1 MYACLSEYRSFSIS
15 KTPRENFKEHVTC
28 RIDGGLGNQLFMI
41 CTTLAYAMRTGKQ
54 AWFLNQSKYGKRDAY
69 WTTFLKGLG
78 SYLSEPRVEAN
89 VYQEPNF
96 HYKDIPSYVD
106 TLVGYFQSYRYFQNE
121 IGSILPQIGVSL
133 YQSKMRNRLKLSGH
147 TISLHFRIGDYAQS
161 KDHHPIQDASYYERA
176 LQYVISRCKE
186 SCTVYCFYES
196 SDRNNVL
203 EKMANYKNLFPT
215 TIFMHVCDMDK
226 LDDWEEMILMSCCHD
241 HIISNSSF
249 SWWGAY
255 LNETP
260 SKCVVYPSLWFG
272 KALSHHDTKDLCP
285 PEWTQLIS

>member
-1 MYACLSEYRSFSIS
+1 MQVMVAVWSGGGDGISVSFCQSQ
-15 KTPRENFKEHVTC
+15 FWWQC
-28 RIDGGLGNQLFMI
+28 
-41 CTTLAYAMRTGKQ
+41 GK
-54 AWFLNQSKYGKRDAY
+54 W
-69 WTTFLKGLG
+69 
-78 SYLSEPRVEAN
+78 
-89 VYQEPNF
+89 
-96 HYKDIPSYVD
+96 
-106 TLVGYFQSYRYFQNE
+106 
-121 IGSILPQIGVSL
+121 
-133 YQSKMRNRLKLSGH
+133 
-147 TISLHFRIGDYAQS
+147 
-161 KDHHPIQDASYYERA
+161 
-176 LQYVISRCKE
+176 
-186 SCTVYCFYES
+186 YCFYES

-203 EKMANYKNLFPT
+203 DKMVNYKNLFPT

-272 KALSHHDTKDLCP
+272 KALSNHDTKDLCP